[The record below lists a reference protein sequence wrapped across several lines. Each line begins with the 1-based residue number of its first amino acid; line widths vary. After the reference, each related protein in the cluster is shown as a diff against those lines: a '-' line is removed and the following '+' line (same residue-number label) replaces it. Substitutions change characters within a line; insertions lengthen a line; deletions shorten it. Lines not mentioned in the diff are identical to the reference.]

1 MSEEIKQP
9 ASVTENVV
17 FQLDSDRRREI
28 NDVKDR
34 MESFLKEQLK
44 LENKMELM
52 LVQQGQLKERFEFG
66 VSKTLTETSKKVD
79 ELMVAFGEVKAE
91 MKNKKEAEAK
101 EDVALEKRL
110 NSFDGRLDTLYKGS
124 IGVVLVAAL
133 LWIARLLFTANG
145 MIKP

>member
-9 ASVTENVV
+9 SAVTENVV

-28 NDVKDR
+28 NEVKDR

-52 LVQQGQLKERFEFG
+52 LNQQGQLKERFEFG

-79 ELMVAFGEVKAE
+79 ELMVSFGEVKAE
-91 MKNKKEAEAK
+91 MRNKKESDKK
-101 EDVALEKRL
+101 EDDALEKRL
-110 NSFDGRLDTLYKGS
+110 NGFDNRLDTLYKGS
-124 IGVVLVAAL
+124 IGVVFVGAL
-133 LWIARLLFTANG
+133 FWIAKMLFTANG
-145 MIKP
+145 MMKP